1 VQHYSTISLGGVH
14 LFNIHLHS
22 IVCPHWLITM
32 FKRLYS
38 DKDVLQV
45 QHHSHLLLEFTRSWL
60 SLNNIAPSVIW
71 MFSFIDY
78 LSLKHIVPR
87 SPILHLIIFLYPPAQ
102 LNTICFPSQ
111 SPLYYPKVSQLFNE
125 CWEEL
130 MSFHVK
136 DFADLIDVLLCS
148 TIFLVL
154 ESNLI
159 FRRSCLFK
167 SNCWNEIREI
177 SILEKI
183 FWKSSFLVKDP
194 THVIQNM

>member
-1 VQHYSTISLGGVH
+1 VQHCSTISLGGVH

-22 IVCPHWLITM
+22 IVCPHRSITM
-32 FKRLYS
+32 FKKLNP

-60 SLNNIAPSVIW
+60 SLNNIAPGVIW
-71 MFSFIDY
+71 MCSFIDY
-78 LSLKHIVPR
+78 LSLKHIVSR
-87 SPILHLIIFLYPPAQ
+87 SPILHLIIFLCPPSWAEYC
-102 LNTICFPSQ
+102 LFSSQ
-111 SPLYYPKVSQLFNE
+111 GPLYCPKVSKLFKE

-136 DFADLIDVLLCS
+136 DSADSINVLLCS

-159 FRRSCLFK
+159 LQRSCLFK

-177 SILEKI
+177 LVLEKNLLKI
-183 FWKSSFLVKDP
+183 KLFGQRPNTCHS
-194 THVIQNM
+194 M